1 MELDD
6 KLLKRINR
14 QLRAIK
20 VMLGFFTL
28 VTLAV
33 LAIWIF
39 IAYKL
44 VTFTQNID
52 NKVTNIQNT
61 TTQKLDV
68 KSQLCG
74 DTTGSSALVKQLC
87 NQ

>member
-1 MELDD
+1 VEIDE

-14 QLRAIK
+14 QLRTIRI
-20 VMLGFFTL
+20 MLGFFTL

-44 VTFTQNID
+44 VTFTHNID
-52 NKVTNIQNT
+52 NKVTNIQNST
-61 TTQKLDV
+61 NQKLDI
-68 KSQLCG
+68 KSQLCS
-74 DTTGSSALVKQLC
+74 DTTSSLAKQFC
-87 NQ
+87 NE

>member
-1 MELDD
+1 MEIDE
-6 KLLKRINR
+6 KFLKRINR

-28 VTLAV
+28 VMLAV
-33 LAIWIF
+33 LVIWIF

-44 VTFTQNID
+44 VTFTHNID

-61 TTQKLDV
+61 TSQKLDV
-68 KSQLCG
+68 KSQLCA
-74 DTTGSSALVKQLC
+74 DTTNPFAQQLC
-87 NQ
+87 ND

>member
-1 MELDD
+1 VEIDE

-14 QLRAIK
+14 QLRTIK

-28 VTLAV
+28 VTLAL

-44 VTFTQNID
+44 VTFTHNID

-61 TTQKLDV
+61 TSQKLDI
-68 KSQLCG
+68 KSQLCN
-74 DTTGSSALVKQLC
+74 DTTSTLARQFC
-87 NQ
+87 NE

>member
-1 MELDD
+1 MEIDE
-6 KLLKRINR
+6 KFLKRINR

-28 VTLAV
+28 VMLAV
-33 LAIWIF
+33 LVIWIF

-44 VTFTQNID
+44 VTFTHNID

-61 TTQKLDV
+61 TSQKLDV
-68 KSQLCG
+68 KSQLCN
-74 DTTGSSALVKQLC
+74 DATSTLAKQLC
-87 NQ
+87 ND